1 MCVSV
6 CVVMC
11 VIVIVCVCVCVCECV
26 CVSVCVCVCVCV
38 LNHRKLLN
46 INCGVKVVNVF
57 VGHKGIVSKYT

>member
-1 MCVSV
+1 
-6 CVVMC
+6 
-11 VIVIVCVCVCVCECV
+11 
-26 CVSVCVCVCVCV
+26 VCV